1 MPLMESPTSG
11 AKIRMYRQ
19 GHGDCFLIAF
29 RQDDGKPFYML
40 IDCGLKK
47 GSEIHRKKNDKEEF
61 HTIQEIA
68 TDIRDSTGGHLHLAV
83 VTHEHEDH
91 VSGFLRASD
100 IFGKMKIDELWL
112 AWTEDPNHDL
122 ANKLRRKYKD
132 TLIGLVAMGQHLQ
145 AASSPRDI
153 SLKESI
159 EELLGFETEDG
170 VLPFGA
176 DAKKKIKG
184 ITNKK
189 AIKLLR
195 DRAAQNR
202 GTRYLRPDEDPLTL
216 PGVSGV
222 RMFVLGPP
230 ENEAL
235 LKDLDPRGNEEFH
248 LAASQGEERSLFA
261 AVRHHASASGRTEPF
276 GTTFRIGDNVE
287 NEVNQP
293 FVSSYRIEPGHINS
307 PQYRNF
313 FERYENDPDTREDNT
328 WRKIDKDWLR
338 SGEQFALR
346 MNSYVNNTSLVLAI
360 ELQQSRKV
368 LLFVGDAQRGNWI
381 SWKDRKW
388 DSSNGLEADEEID
401 STDLLSRT
409 VLYKVGHHGSHN
421 ATLNTGGLKQM
432 AQGAFSS
439 EFVAMIPAQEHW
451 AKKIKSHPWQ
461 HPLDAI
467 YKALYKKARGR
478 VFQIDHNTIRK
489 PGSRSNLIS
498 ASEWNRFKKKVSQ
511 STMYFEYTVEDS

>member
-1 MPLMESPTSG
+1 MPIMDPPNSG

-47 GSEIHRKKNDKEEF
+47 GSEVRRTKNGKEVF
-61 HTIQEIA
+61 HKIDEIA
-68 TDIRDSTGGHLHLAV
+68 ADIRDSTGGHIHLAV

-91 VSGFLRASD
+91 VSGFLRADD
-100 IFGKMKIDELWL
+100 IFKKLKIDELWL

-122 ANKLRRKYKD
+122 ANKLRKKYKD
-132 TLIGLVAMGQHLQ
+132 TLIGLVSMGQHLQ
-145 AASSPRDI
+145 AASSVEDVR
-153 SLKESI
+153 LKETI
-159 EELLGFETEDG
+159 EDLLGFETEDG
-170 VLPFGA
+170 ELPFGA

-195 DRAAQNR
+195 DRAALNR
-202 GTRYLRPDEDPLTL
+202 GTRYLRPHEAPLTL
-216 PGVSGV
+216 PNVSGIRV
-222 RMFVLGPP
+222 FVLGPP
-230 ENEAL
+230 ENEVL
-235 LKDLDPRGNEEFH
+235 LKDLDPRGDEEFH

-261 AVRHHASASGRTEPF
+261 AARHHASDFGRKEPF
-276 GTTFRIGDNVE
+276 GATFRIGDDDE
-287 NEVNQP
+287 NEANQP
-293 FVSSYRIEPGHINS
+293 FAGSYRIDPKHIKS
-307 PQYRNF
+307 PEYRNF
-313 FERYENDPDTREDNT
+313 FERYESDAETGDDSS
-328 WRKIDKDWLR
+328 WRKIDNDWLR
-338 SGEQFALR
+338 SSEQFALR
-346 MNSYVNNTSLVLAI
+346 INSYVNNTSLVLAI
-360 ELQQSRKV
+360 ELQCSKKV

-381 SWKDRKW
+381 SWDDKKW
-388 DSSNGLEADEEID
+388 DSTNGLDDGEEID
-401 STDLLSRT
+401 TADLLSRT

-421 ATLNTGGLKQM
+421 ATLNEGGLKEM

-451 AKKIKSHPWQ
+451 AKEVKSHPWQ

-478 VFQIDHNTIRK
+478 VFQIDRDTIRK
-489 PGSRSNLIS
+489 PSSRTNLIS
-498 ASEWNRFKKKVSQ
+498 ASEWNRFKKKVGQ
-511 STMYFEYTVEDS
+511 STLFFEYSVEDS